1 MNTASATPGGGTLL
15 AIDWGTS
22 SLRGALLD
30 AQGRLLG
37 ERGSAQGILSVPAGG
52 FAAVF
57 EAQFGDWARSGV
69 RLCLIAGMA
78 GSKQGWLEAPY
89 CACPAGFADIAAQL
103 AWVDSAALPLPV
115 AIVPG
120 LSCTHASPAFPDAG
134 LPDVMRGEETQV
146 IGALQL
152 TGVQDGVFVLPGTHS
167 KWVTV
172 QGGRITGFKTYMSGE
187 FYALLTR
194 HSLLAKSVAPD
205 APFEGTAFAAGVTQA
220 RSGAGLLHNAFGTRT
235 LSLFGRMDA
244 PALSSYLSGLVIG
257 EELRAQATGAAQ
269 EVVLIGA
276 PALLHPY
283 TQALAMHGIGC
294 RALGGEAT
302 WAGLHAL
309 ANTLDGST
317 SPQGRTPLLQS
328 KT

>member
-1 MNTASATPGGGTLL
+1 MSTTTATPGNATLL

-30 AQGRLLG
+30 AQGTVLA
-37 ERGSAQGILSVPAGG
+37 ERASTQGILSVPSGA
-52 FAAVF
+52 FPAAF

-69 RLCLIAGMA
+69 QQCLIAGMA
-78 GSKQGWLEAPY
+78 GSKQGWVEAPY

-103 AWVDSAALPLPV
+103 AWVVGAALPLPV

-120 LSCTHASPAFPDAG
+120 LSCLHTSSTFPDAG

-146 IGALQL
+146 MGAMQL
-152 TGVQDGVFVLPGTHS
+152 TGVYDGVFVLPGTHS

-172 QGGRITGFKTYMSGE
+172 QGGRIIGLRTYMSGE

-194 HSLLAKSVAPD
+194 HSLLAKSVVPD
-205 APFEGTAFAAGVTQA
+205 APFDGAAFTAGVTQA
-220 RSGAGLLHNAFGTRT
+220 RAGAGLLHDAFGTRT
-235 LSLFGRMDA
+235 LSLFGRMGA
-244 PALSSYLSGLVIG
+244 SALASYLSGLVIG
-257 EELRAQATGAAQ
+257 EELRAQATGAVK

-276 PALLHPY
+276 PSLLHRY
-283 TQALAMHGIGC
+283 TQALAIHGVTC
-294 RALGGEAT
+294 RALGAEAT

-309 ANTLDGST
+309 AT
-317 SPQGRTPLLQS
+317 SLERTASPRTP
-328 KT
+328 TA